1 MTMNSIAAPY
11 EGTRRFPRGGLVLA
25 VFWTALVLGAL
36 GWQMFISRQQARQVA
51 QYHAQSAI
59 ENVLANRGW
68 CDGGQNLT
76 MGPAASLS
84 GQAHRHGEKDGTSGY
99 ITSLDPVRPEDAP
112 DAWETAALQSFERG
126 VQEVVAVSPIHGAPF
141 LRIMRPLVVEEQC
154 LGCHVGYQLGAV
166 RGGLSVSIPMAPLW
180 EMTRRQ
186 IVSAG
191 VGYGF
196 LWVLGLGGIG
206 WANRHRRTR
215 DRERTRAEAALRE
228 SEDKFRT
235 LYESTS
241 DAVMLLD
248 EKGFFDCNAATLR
261 IFGCANREEF
271 CSKHPA
277 DLSPPMQPC
286 GNDSMTL
293 ANARIASA
301 QRDGS
306 CSFEWMH
313 RRVDG
318 AVFPAEVLL
327 NALEFGGRRVLQA
340 VVRDIT
346 ERKSAEAALR
356 DSEERFRAISS
367 SAQDAILMMNPEGRI
382 SFWNE
387 AATRIFG
394 WTGEEALGKDL
405 HELIAPERYHAD
417 YEQAFQEFLRTG
429 QGNAVG
435 KTLELSALRR
445 DGSEFPVEISLA
457 GVKLQGGWH
466 GVAILR
472 DITQRKAGEQALV
485 EAKEAAESAARAKSM
500 FLANMSHEI
509 RTPMNGVIGM
519 NGLLLD
525 TDLTPEQ
532 RQYAEMAGNSA
543 NALMAVINDI
553 LDFSKIEAGKL
564 DLEILDFDLRTMIE
578 DMNDILAIKPQEKGL
593 EYACFIDPETP
604 SRLQG
609 DPGRLRQ
616 VLTNLIGN
624 AAKFTAQG
632 EVVLRIARVGEDEH
646 DATIRFSVTDTGI
659 GISPEQKKALFEAF
673 TQADASVSRRYG
685 GTGLGLTISR
695 QLVEMMG
702 GEIGVE
708 SEPGKGSTFWFTAR
722 FRKQAAGGKPVFE
735 ATHSIEGMSILVV
748 DDNATNRFLLLEQF
762 RLWRCL
768 PEEAVDARSALEKL
782 HAAVRDGKPFA
793 IAILDMQMPDMDGE
807 TLGRQIRE
815 DAALHQTRLVM
826 LSSVGQRGEAARLEA
841 AGFSAYLTKPV
852 RQSRLY
858 DCMVAVALGSPAG
871 PEAAHQSIITQYSTV
886 EEHKRRIRI
895 LVAEDNYTNQM
906 VAVKCLEK
914 LGYRAD
920 TAANGFEALKALETI
935 PYDLVFMD
943 VQMPEMDGFE
953 ATKRIRDANTPVLNH
968 YVPVVAMTAHAMK
981 GDRERCL
988 EVGMDDYVSKPI
1000 RPRELAEAIGR
1011 QLGSGRSRPSAGR
1024 GRVVP
1029 ADKAVFDRKSA
1040 LARVGGDE
1048 QLLKE
1053 ILAVFLEESG
1063 KQMKVLT
1070 ESLEQNDADSLRRQA
1085 HAFKSGAGSVGALA
1099 VQSLA
1104 QQLEAA
1110 GEGAALGDAPALLA
1124 RLKDAIRVF
1133 EEAVRS

>member
-1 MTMNSIAAPY
+1 MDLRKVFWPKFFLAGLLGIVAAGGGVGTYWAGKGVEREMRALLLERAAAAAAAVNPQRVMELAGAETDLTNPDYLRIKEQLTKLRAESGGIRFLYILRKEGDTLIFLCDSEPADSSDYSPPGQEYEEAAP
-11 EGTRRFPRGGLVLA
+11 EFWISLTKGTRSVLGPWQDRWGTWVSGMVPILA
-25 VFWTALVLGAL
+25 NDGRIVAVLGADTD
-36 GWQMFISRQQARQVA
+36 ARQWAKGIARARQEVILI
-51 QYHAQSAI
+51 S
-59 ENVLANRGW
+59 L
-68 CDGGQNLT
+68 L
-76 MGPAASLS
+76 LS
-84 GQAHRHGEKDGTSGY
+84 GVIVLLYVIQFRARKA
-99 ITSLDPVRPEDAP
+99 R
-112 DAWETAALQSFERG
+112 ET
-126 VQEVVAVSPIHGAPF
+126 
-141 LRIMRPLVVEEQC
+141 LR
-154 LGCHVGYQLGAV
+154 
-166 RGGLSVSIPMAPLW
+166 SS
-180 EMTRRQ
+180 
-186 IVSAG
+186 
-191 VGYGF
+191 
-196 LWVLGLGGIG
+196 
-206 WANRHRRTR
+206 
-215 DRERTRAEAALRE
+215 E
-228 SEDKFRT
+228 SKFRT

-248 EKGFFDCNAATLR
+248 EKGFFDCNPATLR
-261 IFGCANREEF
+261 TFGCASHGDF
-271 CSKHPA
+271 CSRHPA
-277 DLSPPMQPC
+277 DLSPPVQPC
-286 GNDSMTL
+286 GTDSMTL
-293 ANARIASA
+293 ANERIAAA

-306 CSFEWMH
+306 CKFEWMH
-313 RRVDG
+313 QRLDG
-318 AVFPAEVLL
+318 TEFPAEVLL
-327 NALEFGGRRVLQA
+327 NALDLEGRKVLQA

-346 ERKSAEAALR
+346 ERKRNERLVASQRAELQTILDASPSLIFYKDKENRFVRVNRAMANLLGLRKEQIEGRAALEILPDLAEFYWR
-356 DSEERFRAISS
+356 DDLEVIHSGEPKLGIVEQIQS
-367 SAQDAILMMNPEGRI
+367 SAGLRWVRTDKFPHR
-382 SFWNE
+382 NE
-387 AATRIFG
+387 Q
-394 WTGEEALGKDL
+394 GEVIGIIGFAE
-405 HELIAPERYHAD
+405 
-417 YEQAFQEFLRTG
+417 
-429 QGNAVG
+429 
-435 KTLELSALRR
+435 
-445 DGSEFPVEISLA
+445 
-457 GVKLQGGWH
+457 
-466 GVAILR
+466 
-472 DITQRKAGEQALV
+472 DITEQRRYEETLR

-564 DLEILDFDLRTMIE
+564 DLEIIDFDLRTMIE
-578 DMNDILAIKPQEKGL
+578 DMNDILAIKPQQKGL

-604 SRLQG
+604 SPLQG

-646 DATIRFSVTDTGI
+646 DAMIRFSVTDTGI

-685 GTGLGLTISR
+685 GTGLGLTISK

-722 FRKQAAGGKPVFE
+722 LQKQAAGGKPVFE

-748 DDNATNRFLLLEQF
+748 DDNATNRFLLLEQ
-762 RLWRCL
+762 LWRCL
-768 PEEAVDARSALEKL
+768 AEEAVDARSAIEKL

-807 TLGRQIRE
+807 TLGRMIRE

-826 LSSVGQRGEAARLEA
+826 LTSVGQRGDAARLEA
-841 AGFSAYLTKPV
+841 TGFSAYLTKPV

-858 DCMVAVALGSPAG
+858 DCMVAVALGAPAG
-871 PEAAHQSIITQYSTV
+871 PEAARQSIITQYSTV
-886 EEHKRRIRI
+886 EDHKRRIRI

-953 ATKRIRDANTPVLNH
+953 ATKRIRDANTSVLNH
-968 YVPVVAMTAHAMK
+968 YVPIVAMTAHAMK

-1000 RPRELAEAIGR
+1000 RPRELAAAIGR

-1029 ADKAVFDRKSA
+1029 ADKPIFDRKSA
-1040 LARVGGDE
+1040 LARLGGDE
-1048 QLLKE
+1048 SLLKE

-1063 KQMKVLT
+1063 KQMKLLT
-1070 ESLEQNDADSLRRQA
+1070 ESLEQDDADSVRRQA

-1099 VQSLA
+1099 VQHLA

-1110 GEGAALGDAPALLA
+1110 GERAALGDAPALLA
-1124 RLKDAIRVF
+1124 KLKDAIRVF